1 MRANELSAL
10 LWQERELLDLLI
22 FKLTEE
28 QLLLTAGRTR
38 WLQHATSEVERVVDR
53 LRTAGL
59 ARVIEVDCLAEEWNV
74 KADQPTLND
83 IAVAAPPGP
92 WGDIFRAHLEA
103 MTAQAAQIRN
113 CGTSTNPSCGRR
125 HAPARRLPPGCFRKL
140 ALTTHMV
147 PLSTPAWPAAGI
159 SLTRDSR
166 GPAT

>member
-38 WLQHATSEVERVVDR
+38 WLQHATSEVERVVER
-53 LRTAGL
+53 LRTSGL
-59 ARVIEVDCLAEEWNV
+59 ARAIEVDALAEEWKV

-83 IAVAAPPGP
+83 IADAAPPGP

-103 MTAQAAQIRN
+103 MTAQTVQIRELRDLN
-113 CGTSTNPSCGRR
+113 ESFLRSAARSTQE
-125 HAPARRLPPGCFRKL
+125 
-140 ALTTHMV
+140 T
-147 PLSTPAWPAAGI
+147 AAGLLPQAGTYDAHG
-159 SLTRDSR
+159 STQYASMAGDGNLFDTKL
-166 GPAT
+166 

>member
-59 ARVIEVDCLAEEWNV
+59 ARAIEVDCLAEEWNV

-103 MTAQAAQIRN
+103 MTAQTAQIKELRDLN
-113 CGTSTNPSCGRR
+113 ESFLRSAARSTQE
-125 HAPARRLPPGCFRKL
+125 
-140 ALTTHMV
+140 T
-147 PLSTPAWPAAGI
+147 AAGLLPQTGTYDAQG
-159 SLTRDSR
+159 STQYASTASGGHLFDTRL
-166 GPAT
+166 